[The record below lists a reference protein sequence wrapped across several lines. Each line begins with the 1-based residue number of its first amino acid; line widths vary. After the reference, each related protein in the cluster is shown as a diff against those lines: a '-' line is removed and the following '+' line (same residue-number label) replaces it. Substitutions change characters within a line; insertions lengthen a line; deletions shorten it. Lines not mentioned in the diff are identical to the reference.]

1 MIIIIIIMALSRMFV
16 DWWLMEGEI
25 FFWIKEE
32 NRANDFFDTSQ
43 EYFLLNDLFYMTY
56 ACLKS
61 KKDFEWT
68 EKNVLQLR

>member
-1 MIIIIIIMALSRMFV
+1 
-16 DWWLMEGEI
+16 MESQI
-25 FFWIKEE
+25 FFESKK
-32 NRANDFFDTSQ
+32 RTANDFFDTCQ
-43 EYFLLNDLFYMTY
+43 EYFLLLNDLFYMTY